1 MNVRHLLLFAAVGAL
16 LPAVTYAGTCD
27 CSAPAV
33 CESCSDCAPVAECG
47 SCYACE
53 SCCNACDTCIP
64 GEMKTV
70 CCHGVSVDVDSLK
83 PEAVSKRLREASQ
96 AKLVFVLPD
105 DKPFVYLSG
114 TRMATLGKRR
124 EYLVPVG
131 NTTESY
137 DYDIKVDTVF
147 DGQLYHKQHTL
158 DNVRAGAIMK
168 ITVAFIP
175 PNADAG
181 LPADITFD
189 PVVIAAGGSDYDN

>member
-1 MNVRHLLLFAAVGAL
+1 MNVRHLLFAAVGAL
-16 LPAVTYAGTCD
+16 LPAVTHAGTCD
-27 CSAPAV
+27 CSVPALQ
-33 CESCSDCAPVAECG
+33 EDCSDCAPVAECG
-47 SCYACE
+47 SCPDYA
-53 SCCNACDTCIP
+53 NACDNCIP
-64 GEMKTV
+64 GETKTA

-114 TRMATLGKRR
+114 TRMATPGKRR
-124 EYLVPVG
+124 EYLIPVG

-137 DYDIKVDTVF
+137 DYNIKVDTVF

-158 DNVRAGAIMK
+158 DNMRAGAIMQ

-181 LPADITFD
+181 LPADITFE